1 MDADSGEV
9 LFGKE
14 LSESHAALDCPH
26 EDNNLGRKL
35 VKLYVFCSRMFY
47 NSAITLR
54 RSYHVT
60 ITLRRSYHVTGLYL
74 VELEEIQEIEQFPV
88 FLALLEFH
96 VVLLE
101 PVEGKLRLVIDK
113 YFQSLEESVNREG
126 EEDVGVGGEGCRDGM

>member
-1 MDADSGEV
+1 MYVPLLLGKRSVDADSGEV
-9 LFGKE
+9 LFRKE

-26 EDNNLGRKL
+26 EDNNLRRKL

-74 VELEEIQEIEQFPV
+74 VELEEIQEVEQFPV

-113 YFQSLEESVNREG
+113 YFQSLEES
-126 EEDVGVGGEGCRDGM
+126 CK